1 MRAHGAWISLSINE
15 FPSSTCQPIK
25 FHFSFTKP
33 NTCEHFACFFRFL
46 ADCNS
51 ITSPPLAQLFLAF
64 KPGCQTPKQC
74 ETSFGCWHQEK
85 SEHSFE
91 LGFSLNFAPT
101 AVSGSLHRSVA
112 KRHLLLWQQTVELD
126 RKWVEELC
134 ERSTTTTNPL
144 GSRKIPLLCSW
155 PWFTSYGRTQD

>member
-1 MRAHGAWISLSINE
+1 MVLGYR
-15 FPSSTCQPIK
+15 CQLMN
-25 FHFSFTKP
+25 FHRQLASQSSFTFHSP
-33 NTCEHFACFFRFL
+33 NQTLVNILHVFFRFL

-134 ERSTTTTNPL
+134 ERTTTTTNPL